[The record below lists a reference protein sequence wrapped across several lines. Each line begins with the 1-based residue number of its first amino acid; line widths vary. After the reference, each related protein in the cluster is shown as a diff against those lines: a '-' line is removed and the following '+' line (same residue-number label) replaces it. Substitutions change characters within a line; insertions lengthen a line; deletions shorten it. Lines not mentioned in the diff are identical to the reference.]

1 MDKDAL
7 LQNFLPAVFQVRN
20 SAPIPHSILVLLASG
35 ATPFYC
41 PDNKGCYLEGSSGCP
56 GVFRWGRIRNCKK
69 NMSKGWFKAA
79 KDKKLPSYNQDLFR
93 DGYNQDLFRDGN
105 LEGPKGGQK
114 IVQ

>member
-1 MDKDAL
+1 MDKDSL
-7 LQNFLPAVFQVRN
+7 LQNFLPAVSRCVQN
-20 SAPIPHSILVLLASG
+20 AHNHSILVLLASG

-93 DGYNQDLFRDGN
+93 DGN
-105 LEGPKGGQK
+105 LESPKGGQK